1 MKLDVLSQRPRC
13 EPERHS
19 PDTALKAAFVA
30 HPFCSLFLA
39 FCLGLKGPKQRFSPS
54 PSSPIVGRSPLPL
67 QLSAL
72 LLLRRAEKGFVGKER
87 RKVFQVEVWQA
98 SVSSSGCRHAA
109 PSQLFFPR
117 NSRATSSACRTLNS
131 SRTTSSACRTL
142 NSSRTPFALWTVHYR
157 ANKYHSWKTQRMNM
171 CIWEEVGRAKAV
183 TSSARTGG
191 CGG

>member
-1 MKLDVLSQRPRC
+1 MKLDVLSRRPRC
-13 EPERHS
+13 EPGRHS

-39 FCLGLKGPKQRFSPS
+39 LCLGLTGLKQRFSPS
-54 PSSPIVGRSPLPL
+54 LSSPIVGRSPLPL

-117 NSRATSSACRTLNS
+117 SSRA
-131 SRTTSSACRTL
+131 TSSACRTL